1 MDSQLSEK
9 SILDNYFE
17 KKYGNKEKTIKFD
30 SYTFTTTFN
39 NLKEKLSEKLKN
51 EKLNPQELE
60 TVKEEF
66 KQIQLYL
73 QENSTSL
80 SPFEIQ
86 KCTSL
91 MKEFRLKIDSF
102 SQKNTKFSFSKRKV
116 NESTPKIIP
125 KEKEEI
131 QEEKSNKREFTFVDE
146 SLLLKEL
153 TEDEDFMIKDS
164 KNSKIQIERIVGA
177 IYLKNLQDCEVSCGP
192 VSGSIFIQNCFNCK
206 FQLACKQVRKKFKL
220 KLEQLRIHESQDCEF
235 RVFCRNS
242 SIIEKSKNLKFGEY
256 SFEYPNRKEDFEKVE
271 FFENNWK
278 KIQDFDQPTKIKSSN
293 WDFI

>member
-30 SYTFTTTFN
+30 SYTFTKTFN
-39 NLKEKLSEKLKN
+39 ELKEKLSEKLKS

-80 SPFEIQ
+80 SAFEIQ

-91 MKEFRLKIDSF
+91 MKDFRIKIDSF
-102 SQKNTKFSFSKRKV
+102 SQKNTKFSFSKRKG
-116 NESTPKIIP
+116 NESTMSTSSIIP
-125 KEKEEI
+125 KENEKI
-131 QEEKSNKREFTFVDE
+131 EEKSNKREFSFVDE
-146 SLLLKEL
+146 TLVLMEL
-153 TEDEDFMIKDS
+153 VEDEDFTIKDS
-164 KNSKIQIERIVGA
+164 KNSTIRIEMIVGA
-177 IYLKNLQDCEVSCGP
+177 IYLKNLENCQIFCGP

-206 FQLACKQVRKKFKL
+206 FQLASKQVRRRKL
-220 KLEQLRIHESQDCEF
+220 NFS
-235 RVFCRNS
+235 
-242 SIIEKSKNLKFGEY
+242 KS
-256 SFEYPNRKEDFEKVE
+256 
-271 FFENNWK
+271 
-278 KIQDFDQPTKIKSSN
+278 
-293 WDFI
+293 